1 VCLNGGVRVNR
12 GLLIGVGITALSAGI
27 GLTIGVP
34 AGASA
39 PTVTRPTV
47 TQPTDSPGAGAQAVT
62 YVVSAAAQRS
72 ALAFWTPR
80 LMAAATAA
88 VSLPSP
94 AGVSADAPDAL
105 IAPQGT
111 PTATKFSG
119 LAAVGTLF
127 YTTGSKEHFCT
138 ASVID
143 SAPGDIILTAA
154 HCVYS
159 SGYATKVAY
168 VPEYHSGTRP
178 LGTWAVRAITVAAG
192 WRTTHDPN
200 LDFAFL
206 ALAPLRDKHVQSV
219 TGGLTLA
226 LHSSYAQAIE
236 VVAYNDGDN
245 DPVRCLTRSF
255 EFRPG
260 QQEFYCHDY
269 RTGSS
274 GGPWITGLNLRTGTG
289 AVHGVIGGYE
299 EGGDYEWAS
308 FSAYFGAQFAALF
321 KEAAEAK

>member
-1 VCLNGGVRVNR
+1 VRVNR
-12 GLLIGVGITALSAGI
+12 SLLVGAGIAALSAGI
-27 GLTIGVP
+27 GLTVSVP
-34 AGASA
+34 AGASGPA
-39 PTVTRPTV
+39 GTRPAG
-47 TQPTDSPGAGAQAVT
+47 SSGAGTQAIT

-72 ALAFWTPR
+72 ALEYWTPP
-80 LMAAATAA
+80 LTAAATAA
-88 VSLPSP
+88 TGLPSR
-94 AGVSADAPDAL
+94 AGMSPDSPDAL
-105 IAPQGT
+105 IAPAGT
-111 PTATKFSG
+111 PTATRFSG
-119 LAAVGTLF
+119 LAAVGALF
-127 YTTGSKEHFCT
+127 YTTGSKQHFCT

-143 SAPGDIILTAA
+143 SAPRNTILTAA

-159 SGYATKVAY
+159 GGYATKLAY

-178 LGTWAVRAITVAAG
+178 LGTWAVRSITVAAG
-192 WRTTHDPN
+192 WRTTRNPN

-206 ALAPLRDKHVQSV
+206 ALAPLRGKHVQSV
-219 TGGLTLA
+219 TGGLALA
-226 LHSSYAQAIE
+226 LRSSYAQAVN
-236 VVAYNDGDN
+236 VVGYNDGEA

-274 GGPWITGLNLRTGTG
+274 GGPWITGLNPRSGTG

-308 FSAYFGAQFAALF
+308 YSAYFGAQFAALF
-321 KEAAEAK
+321 KEAVRAG